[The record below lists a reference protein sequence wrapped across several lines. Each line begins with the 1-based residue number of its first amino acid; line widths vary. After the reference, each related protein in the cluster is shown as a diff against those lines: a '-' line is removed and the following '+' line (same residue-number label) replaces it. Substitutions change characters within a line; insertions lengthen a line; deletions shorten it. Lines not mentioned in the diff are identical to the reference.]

1 MNGFKD
7 GSKRRY
13 EMADQNKNK
22 STEQSGTLQRF
33 VSECSIRAVEGE
45 GNERQFDL
53 SFSSEEPY
61 DRWWGTEIL
70 SHAEGCV
77 NLDRLNS
84 IGILLFNHDR
94 NKIMGK
100 VLSAEIKDNRGV
112 ARVEFDTD
120 AEAETIYQ
128 KVKTG
133 TLKGVSV
140 GYMVKVWEEVA
151 ANKKSS
157 DGRFTGPCDIAT
169 RWTPYEISVVSIP
182 ADPTVG
188 VGRSHKDKLNETDN
202 AGNGTTG
209 RNGSKD
215 MSNKTDNKKGLSG
228 FYFFEKQLQI
238 NKNILRKEKNK

>member
-1 MNGFKD
+1 
-7 GSKRRY
+7 
-13 EMADQNKNK
+13 MADPAKDKN
-22 STEQSGTLQRF
+22 TERSGTLQR
-33 VSECSIRAVEGE
+33 CLNINSIRELEGE
-45 GNERQFDL
+45 GNGRRFEL

-70 SHAEGCV
+70 SHADGAV

-84 IGILLFNHDR
+84 IGVLLYNHNRDKVIG
-94 NKIMGK
+94 KI
-100 VLSAEIKDNRGV
+100 VSAEIKDLRGK
-112 ARVEFDTD
+112 ATVEFDED
-120 AEAETIYQ
+120 AESEVVYQ

-140 GYMVKVWEEVA
+140 GYMVEIWEEVA

-169 RWTPYEISVVSIP
+169 RWTPYEISIVSVP

-188 VGRSHKDKLNETDN
+188 VGRSHQNTGNPGINEKGS
-202 AGNGTTG
+202 AGNTENISRNTGNKNNKGTQT
-209 RNGSKD
+209 
-215 MSNKTDNKKGLSG
+215 KKMGTSG
-228 FYFFEKQLQI
+228 FYYLEKQLQI